1 MKNMFEN
8 KSDEYVLEAVN
19 KAVDAFTGSILSND
33 ISRNKSVI
41 PVNDINDTAI
51 VSIATISDGL
61 DKIMSKARAN
71 TVTDIITR
79 TIGLFDSDMTE
90 LGAKRSE
97 LLRKDNVKNYTY
109 KHHIWKAAFFTIEF
123 RNLVTMINNVLYC
136 TRIVV
141 DKRSRNCSAQAAKEW
156 ADEAYK
162 NVIDGYIETKIC
174 GWAKGAYEKDLRVW
188 MIGDGKKEVIKQFNF
203 QDDWSISDML
213 KWESEV
219 RKEILD
225 EDKEY
230 QEASVKDFNEQIKKI
245 VKEFNTIAKA
255 DKANAKIY
263 ANEIKRCIKYT
274 NLFLDKMGE
283 FNKATYYCL
292 NLQREEIHKVLKGLL
307 EYNGD

>member
-33 ISRNKSVI
+33 ISRDRGFVMA
-41 PVNDINDTAI
+41 NDFSNTSIQ
-51 VSIATISDGL
+51 SIATISDGM
-61 DKIMSKARAN
+61 DKIISKARAN
-71 TVTDIITR
+71 TITDIITR

-90 LGAKRSE
+90 LGAKRSD
-97 LLRKDNVKNYTY
+97 LLHKDNVKNYTY

-123 RNLVTMINNVLYC
+123 QNLITMINNVLYC

-141 DKRSRNCSAQAAKEW
+141 DKQARNCSAAAAKEW
-156 ADEAYK
+156 ADDAYK

-188 MIGDGKKEVIKQFNF
+188 MLGDGKKEVIKDFNF

-213 KWESEV
+213 KWESNV
-219 RKEILD
+219 RKEVLD
-225 EDKEY
+225 NDKKY
-230 QEASVKDFNEQIKKI
+230 QEATVKDFSEQVKKI
-245 VKEFNTIAKA
+245 VKSFNDIAKA

-274 NLFLDKMGE
+274 NLFLDKMNE

-292 NLQREEIHKVLKGLL
+292 NVQREEIHKVLKGLL